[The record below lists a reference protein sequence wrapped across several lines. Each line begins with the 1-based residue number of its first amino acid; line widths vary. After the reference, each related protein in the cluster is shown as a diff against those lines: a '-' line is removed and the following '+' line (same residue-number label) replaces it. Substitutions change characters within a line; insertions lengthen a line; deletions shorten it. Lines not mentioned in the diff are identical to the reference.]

1 MVKVI
6 ITDAG
11 QAAAHAEEFINDIAE
26 YYAAAYRR
34 IRKKQEADQ
43 ELASGFL
50 LKKYLGI
57 GSDTQLIRGKHGKPM
72 LRAGEGSKLRSGEG
86 SILRS
91 GEGAILP
98 SGAEFFSISHSG
110 EYAALALA
118 PMDIGMDMERVMA
131 VHWPTVR
138 KVFTVGQKKGLESQP
153 EPRQPLEFTRMWT
166 EQEAVLKLLGTG
178 FAVEAGEPESAGA
191 GRLGTGVPCCPGA
204 AGTCRPGPA
213 GLCRSGSAGP
223 CYPGALGPIIHSIRY
238 KDYIITCAAHE
249 EFDMSVEEN
258 MWI

>member
-50 LKKYLGI
+50 LKKYLGV
-57 GSDTQLIRGKHGKPM
+57 GSDTQLIRGKYGKPM
-72 LRAGEGSKLRSGEG
+72 LRTGEA
-86 SILRS
+86 SIQR
-91 GEGAILP
+91 
-98 SGAEFFSISHSG
+98 SGAEYFSISHSG

-118 PMDIGMDMERVMA
+118 PMDIGMDMERIME

-138 KVFTVGQKKGLESQP
+138 KVFSVGQKEWLESQP
-153 EPRQPLEFTRMWT
+153 EPEQPLEFTRMWT
-166 EQEAVLKLLGTG
+166 EHEAVLKLLGTG

-191 GRLGTGVPCCPGA
+191 GRRGTAVLRHTKSHMPDNRGTAEPCRPSSDNFGCPGF
-204 AGTCRPGPA
+204 
-213 GLCRSGSAGP
+213 S
-223 CYPGALGPIIHSIRY
+223 GPIIHSIRY
-238 KDYIITCAAHE
+238 KDYIITCAADK
-249 EFDMSVEEN
+249 EFDMFVEEN

>member
-1 MVKVI
+1 MHNMVKII

-11 QAAAHAEEFINDIAE
+11 QAAAHADEFINDIAE
-26 YYAAAYRR
+26 YYAEAYRR

-50 LKKYLGI
+50 LKKYLGV

-72 LRAGEGSKLRSGEG
+72 LR
-86 SILRS
+86 
-91 GEGAILP
+91 
-98 SGAEFFSISHSG
+98 SGAEYFSISHSG

-118 PMDIGMDMERVMA
+118 PMDIGMDMERIMK

-138 KVFTVGQKKGLESQP
+138 KVFKVGQKEWLESRP
-153 EPRQPLEFTRMWT
+153 EPEQPLEFTRMWT
-166 EQEAVLKLLGTG
+166 EHEAVLKLLGTG
-178 FAVEAGEPESAGA
+178 FAVEVEEPESAGA
-191 GRLGTGVPCCPGA
+191 GCRGTVVPYCPGA
-204 AGTCRPGPA
+204 SN
-213 GLCRSGSAGP
+213 SGCP
-223 CYPGALGPIIHSIRY
+223 CPSSPIIHSIRY